1 MPALVESMAQHLGRL
16 PLPRSGTQ
24 ACGLVEISGLEFLVD
39 PDVSFL

>member
-24 ACGLVEISGLEFLVD
+24 ACGLKVAGFKILVD